1 MREGKRKENHLID
14 RRLAHT
20 LIFSGTVLL
29 LIAFLLMR
37 YDVLGQVLSKLL
49 NVLRPVI
56 IGFALALTLH
66 KPVCRVCAGLE
77 RLFQGK
83 RFPCNAVAVLLVYLL
98 LLGGLTGIV
107 CIVVPQFVTSITDFS
122 MKFNGYYDNLQAL
135 LQQENPYVHRFTDL
149 TGVDPSNLFNMEK
162 LKELFTQLSDYLPT
176 VAEKVANW
184 TSNVVNVI
192 VDIVMGLVFSIYM
205 LLSRKRLRSQMQRIL
220 KRMCSKRHY
229 RLVSHY
235 GHITFDTFSNFI
247 SGQLAEALI
256 LGVLCFL
263 SMTIFHLEYPLMISV
278 IIGITNLIPIVGPI
292 VGTIPGALV
301 LLLIHPLHAVF
312 FVILV
317 IVLQQIDSNLIY
329 PRVVGSSIGL
339 PAIWVLFAITVGGG
353 IFGILGMMLGVPCMS
368 VIYTVLREKV
378 DGMPKRKNNS
388 GKKRPH
394 QKLRIP
400 FFSKRTPASAEAE
413 AEASTSESPEP
424 EANAAES
431 SES

>member
-229 RLVSHY
+229 RLVS
-235 GHITFDTFSNFI
+235 ITD
-247 SGQLAEALI
+247 AKALTSA
-256 LGVLCFL
+256 CP
-263 SMTIFHLEYPLMISV
+263 SPHLI
-278 IIGITNLIPIVGPI
+278 
-292 VGTIPGALV
+292 
-301 LLLIHPLHAVF
+301 
-312 FVILV
+312 
-317 IVLQQIDSNLIY
+317 
-329 PRVVGSSIGL
+329 
-339 PAIWVLFAITVGGG
+339 
-353 IFGILGMMLGVPCMS
+353 
-368 VIYTVLREKV
+368 
-378 DGMPKRKNNS
+378 
-388 GKKRPH
+388 
-394 QKLRIP
+394 
-400 FFSKRTPASAEAE
+400 
-413 AEASTSESPEP
+413 
-424 EANAAES
+424 
-431 SES
+431 

>member
-1 MREGKRKENHLID
+1 
-14 RRLAHT
+14 
-20 LIFSGTVLL
+20 
-29 LIAFLLMR
+29 
-37 YDVLGQVLSKLL
+37 
-49 NVLRPVI
+49 
-56 IGFALALTLH
+56 
-66 KPVCRVCAGLE
+66 
-77 RLFQGK
+77 
-83 RFPCNAVAVLLVYLL
+83 
-98 LLGGLTGIV
+98 
-107 CIVVPQFVTSITDFS
+107 
-122 MKFNGYYDNLQAL
+122 
-135 LQQENPYVHRFTDL
+135 
-149 TGVDPSNLFNMEK
+149 MEK

-378 DGMPKRKNNS
+378 DGMPKRKNDS

-400 FFSKRTPASAEAE
+400 FFSKRTPVSAEAE
-413 AEASTSESPEP
+413 APTVESPES
-424 EANAAES
+424 EANATES